1 MIGRNY
7 LKNTATCN
15 ALRCS
20 ELMAYTFL
28 EIDCAILRSI

>member
-1 MIGRNY
+1 MVGEIIA
-7 LKNTATCN
+7 NTAATCN